1 MKQQNGVPTM
11 GRRVPKISK
20 IAVHNVKIHYEF
32 QYCHKI
38 QIGVGFQVLINTIFF
53 LILDL
58 NKIFRY
64 SMFYLFFQILGILC
78 MACCGPAYFSTQ
90 HWFLLVVVL
99 GFLGSLFF
107 SLYYLCLDVYLKGFN
122 INWLQSVT
130 IGNNKKFFT
139 FVL

>member
-1 MKQQNGVPTM
+1 MKQQNGAPTK
-11 GRRVPKISK
+11 VPKISK